1 MIFSFSTP
9 YQKRINNY
17 YVLQMHFVTV
27 SKLTDSHEMPPRNS
41 PTVLPRSYSYFID
54 SNPLLTQSPN

>member
-9 YQKRINNY
+9 YQKRTDNY
-17 YVLQMHFVTV
+17 YVLHMHFVTV
-27 SKLTDSHEMPPRNS
+27 SKFTDLHELPTPNS
-41 PTVLPRSYSYFID
+41 PALLPRSYSDFID

>member
-9 YQKRINNY
+9 TKRESITTMSY
-17 YVLQMHFVTV
+17 RCTFVTV
-27 SKLTDSHEMPPRNS
+27 SKLTDSHELPLRNS
-41 PTVLPRSYSYFID
+41 PTLLPRSYSYFID